1 MTMEAQSK
9 QVEFIIKN
17 KLSYNE
23 IAAYLGIHS
32 GTFSEKINRKR
43 GSKFTK
49 PQLLKLSDYL
59 NQLSKGINDLNQPT
73 I

>member
-1 MTMEAQSK
+1 MKNMESQGK

-17 KLSYNE
+17 KLNYNE
-23 IAAYLGIHS
+23 IATYLGIHS

-59 NQLSKGINDLNQPT
+59 NQLSNDIKALK
-73 I
+73 